1 MTRIESLM
9 LYATFG
15 GFAGLLLSSWGF
27 IIKDWLKERKEKK
40 KKKEKQ

>member
-15 GFAGLLLSSWGF
+15 GFAGLLLSLWFF
-27 IIKDWLKERKEKK
+27 IIKEWIKDRKEKK
-40 KKKEKQ
+40 EKKEQQ